1 VTQVVQI
8 IALAGTEIGKPYV
21 YGDEGPN
28 TFDCSGLITYLLA
41 QVGISLPHNAAAQQ
55 QATTRVTNPLPGDLV
70 FYGEPAY
77 HVGLYIGAGK
87 MISAP
92 GTGQKVHIVG
102 VGTPTNYGRVAG
114 LGTAA
119 APAIGTVSAVTSGA
133 LSTVGDWLGS
143 ARYIAL
149 EAVAVAFGV
158 ALVGVGLWRAET
170 PLRQS
175 ITRTV
180 GDIL

>member
-1 VTQVVQI
+1 VTKVDQV

-21 YGDEGPN
+21 YDTAGPN
-28 TFDCSGLITYLLA
+28 TFDCSGLITYLFA
-41 QVGISLPHNAAAQQ
+41 QVGISLPHNAAEQQ
-55 QATTRVTNPLPGDLV
+55 QATARVTNPLPGDLV
-70 FYGEPAY
+70 FYGQPAG
-77 HVGLYIGAGK
+77 HVGLYIGGGK

-102 VGTPTNYGRVAG
+102 VGAPTNYGRVSG
-114 LGTAA
+114 LGTAT
-119 APAIGTVSAVTSGA
+119 APAIGTVSAVTTGA
-133 LSTVGDWLGS
+133 LSAVGDWLGS
-143 ARYIAL
+143 ARYIVL
-149 EAVAVAFGV
+149 EAVAVGLGV
-158 ALVGVGLWRAET
+158 ALVGFGLWRAET